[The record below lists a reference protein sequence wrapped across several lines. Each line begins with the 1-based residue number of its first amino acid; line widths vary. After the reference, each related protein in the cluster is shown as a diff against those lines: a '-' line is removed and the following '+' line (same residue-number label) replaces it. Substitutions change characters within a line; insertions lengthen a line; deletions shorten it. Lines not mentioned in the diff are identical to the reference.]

1 MISLFLITYNPGNVR
16 HELEAVRGV
25 KRSTSYYPY
34 GVEWG
39 SSSEN
44 FKSKAINGMI
54 SGGINGLTGGAFSVV
69 GKAVSTS
76 TQAIQSTMSKNIRA
90 TATTLSKQGA
100 SSDAVNAAVNTITKG
115 MSKAGANTISSMNK
129 SEAAVGTA
137 TEVSIK
143 IVEDE
148 YNKRNKRNKLIYD

>member
-1 MISLFLITYNPGNVR
+1 MISFSLITYNLGNVR

-44 FKSKAINGMI
+44 FKSKAIDGMV

-76 TQAIQSTMSKNIRA
+76 TQAIQSTMSKNITA
-90 TATTLSKQGA
+90 TAKALSKQGA

-115 MSKAGANTISSMNK
+115 MSKAGVNTISSMNK
-129 SEAAVGTA
+129 AEVAASAV
-137 TEVSIK
+137 TETTIK
-143 IVEDE
+143 LVEE
-148 YNKRNKRNKLIYD
+148 KRKNK